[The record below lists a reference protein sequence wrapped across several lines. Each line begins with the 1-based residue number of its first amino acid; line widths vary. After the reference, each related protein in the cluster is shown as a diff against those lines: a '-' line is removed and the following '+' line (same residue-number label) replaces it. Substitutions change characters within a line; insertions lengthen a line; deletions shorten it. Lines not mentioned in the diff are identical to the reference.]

1 MNYTFTAAATLLALA
16 TYFSTSIAARMAR
29 GKYQVKAPAVTG
41 HEMFERA
48 YRVQMNTI
56 EQLVFFLPAMWLYA
70 ILMGDKIAAAG
81 GLVWAIGRNIYA
93 VSYIRRPA
101 SRGLGFG
108 ISSLASLAL
117 FFGAAY
123 GVVKALL

>member
-1 MNYTFTAAATLLALA
+1 
-16 TYFSTSIAARMAR
+16 MAR
-29 GKYQVKAPAVTG
+29 GKYKVAAPAVTG

-56 EQLVFFLPAMWLYA
+56 EQLVFFLPSMWLYA
-70 ILMGDKIAAAG
+70 LLMGDKLAAAG
-81 GLVWAIGRNIYA
+81 GLAWVIGRIIYA